1 MREMM
6 PRRGK
11 LLLASAAQIASLWDS
26 GATHELG
33 EADADP
39 HCGARAASRLLAAVA
54 TPPSAVTTAFTVL
67 VLGWAVRLETAVLSV
82 SSADFTA
89 PVWALNSPWS
99 AVVRVV
105 NAVSTLTRSDLISSA
120 VPFPI
125 LTWVRV
131 STDARSPA
139 AAWHTADVGLGAGAA
154 TAAVAAGV
162 ALGDGLLL
170 GDEVLE
176 VQAARSS
183 PAARAAA
190 AMRHRPG
197 PVTVAQ
203 IVFASSPPPQALTT
217 PAVGCTGP
225 MAIVLPPLTQST
237 GLPPL
242 PPQSCHAAGGTS
254 LRRM

>member
-11 LLLASAAQIASLWDS
+11 LLLASAGPDRESLGL

-39 HCGARAASRLLAAVA
+39 HCGARAPSRLLAAVA

-89 PVWALNSPWS
+89 PVWALNLPCS

-105 NAVSTLTRSDLISSA
+105 NAVSTLARSDLISSA

-154 TAAVAAGV
+154 AAAVAAGV

-203 IVFASSPPPQALTT
+203 IVFASSPPQALTT

-242 PPQSCHAAGGTS
+242 PPTV
-254 LRRM
+254 LPRRRRHITPRD